1 MTNEALQKENIEEDF
16 KPIDYKIKSN
26 VNHDFFCELQ
36 KKSIKNILE
45 MDISPKYKSQS
56 KDINWKV
63 LNKIYNYSNWLKD
76 CFNIKYLDLFS
87 DNHNNE
93 KSLLKF
99 VFKGKEIE
107 LTKTKSFYYL
117 INNKNNKDKNIAKDL
132 SNISKRFFIYDKSTL
147 SILYPQFFQEFIYLI
162 FISLEVMRVCSINK
176 ISFKTKETIG
186 LKE

>member
-1 MTNEALQKENIEEDF
+1 MQNHFFKFIINLENEVLIKENIKENF
-16 KPIDYKIKSN
+16 KNIDYKIKSN
-26 VNHDFFCELQ
+26 VNHDFFCEI
-36 KKSIKNILE
+36 KKMSIKDILE
-45 MDISPKYKSQS
+45 MDISPKLRKKS
-56 KDINWKV
+56 KDLNKEA

-132 SNISKRFFIYDKSTL
+132 SNIV
-147 SILYPQFFQEFIYLI
+147 SI
-162 FISLEVMRVCSINK
+162 K
-176 ISFKTKETIG
+176 IIRKIKF
-186 LKE
+186 

>member
-1 MTNEALQKENIEEDF
+1 MQNHFFKFIINLENEVLIKENIKENF
-16 KPIDYKIKSN
+16 KNIDYKIKSN
-26 VNHDFFCELQ
+26 VNHNFFCEL
-36 KKSIKNILE
+36 KKMSIKDILE
-45 MDISPKYKSQS
+45 MDISPKLRKKS
-56 KDINWKV
+56 KDLNKEA

-132 SNISKRFFIYDKSTL
+132 SNIV
-147 SILYPQFFQEFIYLI
+147 SI
-162 FISLEVMRVCSINK
+162 K
-176 ISFKTKETIG
+176 IIRKIKF
-186 LKE
+186 

>member
-1 MTNEALQKENIEEDF
+1 MQNHFFKFIINLENEVLIKENIKENF
-16 KPIDYKIKSN
+16 KNIDYKIKSN
-26 VNHDFFCELQ
+26 VNHDFFCEL
-36 KKSIKNILE
+36 KKMSIKDILE
-45 MDISPKYKSQS
+45 MDISPKLRKKS
-56 KDINWKV
+56 KDLNKEA

-132 SNISKRFFIYDKSTL
+132 SNIV
-147 SILYPQFFQEFIYLI
+147 SI
-162 FISLEVMRVCSINK
+162 K
-176 ISFKTKETIG
+176 IIRKIKF
-186 LKE
+186 

>member
-1 MTNEALQKENIEEDF
+1 MQTHFFKFIINLENEVLIKENIKENF
-16 KPIDYKIKSN
+16 KNIDYKIKSN
-26 VNHDFFCELQ
+26 VNHDFFCEL
-36 KKSIKNILE
+36 KKMSIKDILE
-45 MDISPKYKSQS
+45 MDISPKLRKKS
-56 KDINWKV
+56 KDLNKEA

-132 SNISKRFFIYDKSTL
+132 SNIV
-147 SILYPQFFQEFIYLI
+147 SI
-162 FISLEVMRVCSINK
+162 K
-176 ISFKTKETIG
+176 IIRKIKF
-186 LKE
+186 